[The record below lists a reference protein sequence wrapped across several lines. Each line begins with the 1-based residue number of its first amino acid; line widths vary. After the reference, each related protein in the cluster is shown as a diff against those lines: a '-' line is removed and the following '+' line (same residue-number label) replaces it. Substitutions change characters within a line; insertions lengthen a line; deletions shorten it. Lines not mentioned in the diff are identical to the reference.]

1 MSNAYYEGSQHI
13 YYSDNTDTAI
23 IKGAQN
29 LQVNATKINF
39 KAGTQSDFAIEDTNG
54 WLDINCPIIVTGS
67 GANDPTIA
75 TITGLTNMQLYTF
88 PGTGSMKQCW
98 SQIHVPHNYAPGTGI
113 YFHAHVLT
121 DTINLADMNKNY
133 KINFDYSYAS
143 SNGVFSAVQTVSVTD
158 FFTNPL
164 QHKITEIAAPVLAG
178 QLEVDGVIMVRMWRD
193 SADAADVF
201 PSDLHLI
208 YIDCHMKISKFST
221 KYRNKATTG
230 SFYV

>member
-13 YYSDNTDTAI
+13 FYSDNSDTAI
-23 IKGAQN
+23 IKGTQN

-39 KAGTQSDFAIEDTNG
+39 KAGEQSDFAIEDTDG

-75 TITGLTNMQLYTF
+75 TITGLTGMQLYTF

-98 SQIHVPHNYAPGTGI
+98 SQIHIPHNYAPGTGI
-113 YFHAHVLT
+113 YFHMHVLT
-121 DTINLADMNKNY
+121 DAAVLTGNY

-143 SNGVFSAVQTVSVTD
+143 SNGVFSPVQTVSIVDNFQNT
-158 FFTNPL
+158 L

-178 QLEVDGVIMVRMWRD
+178 QLEVDGVVMCRAYRD
-193 SADAADVF
+193 PADALDTF
-201 PSDLHLI
+201 QGDLHLI
-208 YIDCHMKISKFST
+208 YIDCHMQISKFST
-221 KYRNKATTG
+221 KNRNANGPSG
-230 SFYV
+230 SFYY